1 MGESSLHSQ
10 CLSSAAL
17 LASDRLACQGA
28 LPLLAHA
35 LSYGSRCRGAE
46 LEAQVAALSLLL
58 RLTESHGAIVLEPL
72 QSRHG
77 GLLALVE
84 VLHHRYSPRVALI
97 SARLVCAPLTLEE
110 SRAPLSIAGQW
121 REWLSAKGLAC
132 VRAALC
138 ALPADENL
146 LR

>member
-1 MGESSLHSQ
+1 MDETSRSALYLH
-10 CLSSAAL
+10 
-17 LASDRLACQGA
+17 DRIDG
-28 LPLLAHA
+28 
-35 LSYGSRCRGAE
+35 RGN
-46 LEAQVAALSLLL
+46 SGYIN
-58 RLTESHGAIVLEPL
+58 GAIVLEPL

-132 VRAALC
+132 VCEPGAA
-138 ALPADENL
+138 AEYASSHLPSETISCDHL
-146 LR
+146 KHPT